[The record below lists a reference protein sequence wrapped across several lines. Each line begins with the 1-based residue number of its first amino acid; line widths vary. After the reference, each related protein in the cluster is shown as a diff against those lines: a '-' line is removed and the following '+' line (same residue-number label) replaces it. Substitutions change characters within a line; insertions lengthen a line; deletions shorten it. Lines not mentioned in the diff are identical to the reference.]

1 MLQYYSIIFLA
12 TDRFKKKK
20 MEKTKI
26 LFFYILYDYNYL
38 NLH

>member
-1 MLQYYSIIFLA
+1 MLQYYFIIFFALI
-12 TDRFKKKK
+12 DLKKK

-26 LFFYILYDYNYL
+26 LFFYILYGYNYL